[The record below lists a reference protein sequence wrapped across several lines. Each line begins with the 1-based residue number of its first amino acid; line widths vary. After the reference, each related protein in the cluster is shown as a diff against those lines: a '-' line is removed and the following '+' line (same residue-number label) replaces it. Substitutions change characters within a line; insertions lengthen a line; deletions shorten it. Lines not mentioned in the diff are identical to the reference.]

1 LINRDLAAAVSGPSK
16 YQFEEIPRSFTPEQI
31 HAILAVARRD
41 RRAAGLRDYAMLL
54 MLATYGLRAG
64 ELRRL
69 RLEDIEWREERFKVR
84 HSKTGIESLF
94 PLVPAVG
101 EAVLDYLQRG
111 RPETDSREVFLTIF
125 APYTAFSSA
134 GAVSSVVKRR
144 LQQAGLEV
152 RGRHGAHAFRFARAL
167 SLIRASVPQK
177 WISDLLGHQQS
188 RSTDTYLRLAT
199 EDLRALS
206 LELPG
211 IKQ

>member
-1 LINRDLAAAVSGPSK
+1 VSGPSK
-16 YQFEEIPRSFTPEQI
+16 YQFEEIPRSFTAEQI
-31 HAILAVARRD
+31 DAILTAARRD
-41 RRAAGLRDYAMLL
+41 RRPAGLRDYAMLL

-69 RLEDIEWREERFKVR
+69 RLDDIEWREERFKVR
-84 HSKTGIESLF
+84 HSKTGIESFF

-101 EAVLDYLQRG
+101 DALLGYLQRG
-111 RPETDSREVFLTIF
+111 RPQANGREVFVTLF
-125 APYTAFSSA
+125 APYTAISSA
-134 GAVSSVVKRR
+134 GAVSSVIKRR
-144 LQQAGLEV
+144 LEQAGIAV
-152 RGRHGAHAFRFARAL
+152 NGRHGAHALRFARAL

-206 LELPG
+206 LELP
-211 IKQ
+211 